1 MQAVH
6 QRASPHNWY
15 GQGPMRP
22 SNLLQSYSHRGIIL
36 AAACCCC
43 CCGCRLAIII
53 IIGLRSPSLASNSDS
68 TCRRFSRFYTAAPS
82 TKKIILCRFYVFR
95 ATITITARHGNTYFN
110 LISSTT
116 RKQFLQSEYGL
127 VDTGEKRFITTGRV
141 QRVTVWL
148 LACLLAGHLIPDV
161 AAGWAFNYSFID
173 GPNSRW
179 TARILA
185 RSRIAISCHDC
196 VRQRRI

>member
-6 QRASPHNWY
+6 QRTSPHNWY

-36 AAACCCC
+36 AAACCC

-82 TKKIILCRFYVFR
+82 PKKIILCRFYVFR

-127 VDTGEKRFITTGRV
+127 VDTGQKRFITTGRV
-141 QRVTVWL
+141 QRM
-148 LACLLAGHLIPDV
+148 
-161 AAGWAFNYSFID
+161 SE
-173 GPNSRW
+173 
-179 TARILA
+179 
-185 RSRIAISCHDC
+185 
-196 VRQRRI
+196 